1 MAEAKENHGSYDK
14 LFSRQPRKPFI
25 AVNKRVFNAIA
36 FCLGA
41 ALSVVS
47 QTLIRLGFKRG
58 LKAHRN
64 LEAAMTLS
72 TLFSFYTEPE
82 YVFHNDK
89 LMDLAKRM
97 GKADQDLFPGRFKSN
112 RMGKLLAKNSYGGF
126 KLLRLKGT

>member
-1 MAEAKENHGSYDK
+1 M
-14 LFSRQPRKPFI
+14 
-25 AVNKRVFNAIA
+25 
-36 FCLGA
+36 
-41 ALSVVS
+41 VS

-97 GKADQDLFPGRFKSN
+97 GKADQDLFPVDSKAIEWEN
-112 RMGKLLAKNSYGGF
+112 Y
-126 KLLRLKGT
+126 LRKIHMAGLNCYALKGRKQALNKASKTSLVSSSEKQAA